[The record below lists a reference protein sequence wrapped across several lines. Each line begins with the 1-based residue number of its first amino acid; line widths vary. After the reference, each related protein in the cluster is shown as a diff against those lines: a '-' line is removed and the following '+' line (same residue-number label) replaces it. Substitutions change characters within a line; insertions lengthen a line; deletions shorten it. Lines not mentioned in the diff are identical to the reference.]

1 MFMELLHL
9 YKGDQH
15 SLICY
20 WILIIKFGFKE
31 QLIFPSMSS
40 DPWRFTISTI
50 LLTSHLQTAWQ
61 PQTCIN
67 GAPWK
72 LLLLLYS
79 ATIRVFSFH
88 RMVLLGFVSLPWFLF
103 HWFDV
108 GVPLNRN
115 KRPEQITT
123 SVQSLWLLFSWPSS
137 SLVPYGH
144 NENSKQCFMSQ
155 VSPLHNRAGRGDV
168 MWGICSNSL
177 SSQPTTANH
186 LNLLT

>member
-88 RMVLLGFVSLPWFLF
+88 RMGLPGFVSSLIL
-103 HWFDV
+103 
-108 GVPLNRN
+108 VPLIRCGGPSKQKQKTRANHH
-115 KRPEQITT
+115 KGTE
-123 SVQSLWLLFSWPSS
+123 LLFSWPSS

-144 NENSKQCFMSQ
+144 NENSKQCFMS
-155 VSPLHNRAGRGDV
+155 
-168 MWGICSNSL
+168 
-177 SSQPTTANH
+177 
-186 LNLLT
+186 